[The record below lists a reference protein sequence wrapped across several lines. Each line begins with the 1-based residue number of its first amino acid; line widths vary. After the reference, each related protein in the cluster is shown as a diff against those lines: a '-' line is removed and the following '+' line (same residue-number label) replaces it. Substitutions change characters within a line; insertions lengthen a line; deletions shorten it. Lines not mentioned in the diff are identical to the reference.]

1 MIFHPLNVRNIT
13 KLNLKNGNRI
23 CNRFHSLGSCF
34 TDCRNSEGHVRLDK
48 EEAADYVK
56 FVQAARAAR
65 ASFQQKQFTKGDTS
79 KKEAKEEPQAKDPIE
94 GPKAGA

>member
-79 KKEAKEEPQAKDPIE
+79 KKEANEEPQEKDPIE